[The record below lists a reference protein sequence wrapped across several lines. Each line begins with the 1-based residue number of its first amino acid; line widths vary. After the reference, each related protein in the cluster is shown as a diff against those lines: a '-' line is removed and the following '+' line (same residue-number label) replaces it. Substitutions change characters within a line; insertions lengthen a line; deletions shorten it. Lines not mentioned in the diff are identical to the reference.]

1 VLLVHP
7 KECSDALLIGFAGH
21 VWVEVADNLL
31 ALVDGID
38 TSEEHSKEGGTLKV
52 FLTLS
57 LWEDL
62 LVEEVLIKSD
72 LVLVH
77 VNHTH
82 AADFKPSRDGRL
94 LKEEG

>member
-1 VLLVHP
+1 M
-7 KECSDALLIGFAGH
+7 
-21 VWVEVADNLL
+21 ADNLL

-57 LWEDL
+57 LGEDL
-62 LVEEVLIKSD
+62 FVEEVLIESD
-72 LVLVH
+72 LILVH
-77 VNHTH
+77 INHAH
-82 AADFKPSRDGRL
+82 AANFKTSRDGRL